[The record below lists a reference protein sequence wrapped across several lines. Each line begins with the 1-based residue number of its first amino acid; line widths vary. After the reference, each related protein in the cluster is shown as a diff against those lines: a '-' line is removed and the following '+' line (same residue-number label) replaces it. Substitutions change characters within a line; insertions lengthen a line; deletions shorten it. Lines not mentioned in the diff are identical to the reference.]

1 MKQIALAISEAKSVQ
16 SPQWDHCI
24 YETWWDNNCC
34 QKWWFTVKYGTHL
47 AENVGDEWLHEVRV
61 SGDEAVS
68 KTASLPQRK
77 VKYWNFSDGSETLHE
92 ARALWPHHCIS
103 KIIVQFWSV
112 QENKCCRSWA
122 IPEVIVLPYWLEK
135 VSDKRRDCPP
145 DQSLLAHMSS
155 VSLSMLQSKSWTR

>member
-1 MKQIALAISEAKSVQ
+1 MQ

-34 QKWWFTVKYGTHL
+34 QKWWFIVKCGTHL
-47 AENVGDEWLHEVRV
+47 AEKVSDEWLHEVSQGMRQL
-61 SGDEAVS
+61 ARQ
-68 KTASLPQRK
+68 TASLPQRR
-77 VKYWNFSDGSETLHE
+77 VKYWNFSDGSGTLHE
-92 ARALWPHHCIS
+92 ARTLWPHHCIS

-122 IPEVIVLPYWLEK
+122 IPEGIVLPYWLEK
-135 VSDKRRDCPP
+135 VSDKRRHCPP
-145 DQSLLAHMSS
+145 DQSLLVHQSS